1 MHEVTRHTLQQ
12 LNESLV
18 NLMLPVIH
26 TGSVSSFIALA
37 AIEHRCNELQA
48 KYGAD
53 CDAKPHAHKI
63 SVFADRNLYPTVES
77 LFQDMLKR
85 RKVDEDL
92 FQARSLALMAKL
104 AQEQSQIAED
114 LLRAAAATI
123 TVNYGQVIRA
133 VNMTSEEIK
142 AYDLAHP
149 KKLTPNQL
157 PR

>member
-1 MHEVTRHTLQQ
+1 
-12 LNESLV
+12 
-18 NLMLPVIH
+18 
-26 TGSVSSFIALA
+26 
-37 AIEHRCNELQA
+37 
-48 KYGAD
+48 
-53 CDAKPHAHKI
+53 
-63 SVFADRNLYPTVES
+63 
-77 LFQDMLKR
+77 
-85 RKVDEDL
+85 
-92 FQARSLALMAKL
+92 MAKL